1 MDQYRYEVSLL
12 GLDPEDSRVVK
23 KHYDTRDNLILAS
36 KAMISKFSE
45 YKCTIQV
52 IQQIR
57 VYESDGLTRIIYFKN
72 GKRMS
77 SADIKNSNLPEHII
91 KKSVGIKTHTD
102 KNVTYKVK
110 EFEFQPCERFDCS
123 NPKVV
128 EVVVLV
134 CISAE
139 MAGLPKGFACIRLIM
154 QIMHPNIA
162 QIKEYKQRLLIPQ
175 GDQLDIPWKNAH
187 LIELVYYT
195 DQLGDRSW
203 VVEHLAPLIINS
215 YVLHVQDVYLKI
227 AQLGGQSIEEFASG
241 EYAIKNL
248 MPRVITL
255 GHEDLHYL
263 VNPNFKHFT
272 VTEKINGITVA
283 CIIENKKLYIAGGNN
298 TYEFKVNGL
307 EKYAFDGELIV
318 RGDDLYVFPFDIRSI
333 GVSIKNEPF
342 YKRMTYLDKLSE
354 LKVNP
359 EEKQLHIVSKTWK
372 NLLASDH
379 IDPIPSQ
386 FPTDGIILIYNDKT
400 SYGETT
406 KSMYESTKIF
416 KVKDPEQLTLDF
428 YVQRC
433 PANYYGKPPYVERP
447 GEFLAILCCG
457 LDKQLAR
464 SMRDIILID
473 HVSTESQFIPVM
485 FCPSMQPYTHVAYIK
500 DQNAFGNICEF
511 SWKNKAWHLD
521 RIRYDRTNELIRGL
535 SFGNNHK
542 VAELNLLSIYFPI
555 KLTDLKPAPIPVS
568 ILNERGVLSNI
579 YLFIQNRYKPLYL
592 LNDTVMPMPMTKTD
606 QYGYGYGDK
615 EIYHLA
621 LCEDPIAIDKFI
633 KAKYSVRARHSTY
646 LATCGIKDLKQYTTA
661 NYIPVP
667 IKGVELIISMFKIH
681 HYENMIEYISH
692 LMNYRAMNGTII
704 IVTSKTLHDR
714 FVYAVN
720 KVNLQMKI
728 LDYKTTNPKFE
739 DMIIYELTDH

>member
-1 MDQYRYEVSLL
+1 MDKYRYEVSLL
-12 GLDPEDSRVVK
+12 GLDPEDARIVK
-23 KHYDTRDNLILAS
+23 KHYDNRDNLILAS
-36 KAMISKFSE
+36 KSMISKLTE
-45 YKCTIQV
+45 YKCVIEI

-57 VYESDGLTRIIYFKN
+57 VYCEDGKTRIIHFKN
-72 GKRMS
+72 GKRLNQLE
-77 SADIKNSNLPEHII
+77 IKPGVEYMI
-91 KKSVGIKTHTD
+91 KKHKSIETHVD

-110 EFEFQPCERFDCS
+110 EFTMNECGEFDCS

-139 MAGLPKGFACIRLIM
+139 MAGLPKGFACLRLIM
-154 QIMHPNIA
+154 QISNPNIA
-162 QIKEYKQRLLIPQ
+162 QIKEYKQRLLIPF
-175 GDQLDIPWKNAH
+175 GDHLDNLPWKNAH

-195 DQLGDRSW
+195 NDLGDRVW

-215 YVLHVQDVYLKI
+215 YVLHVQDVYYKI
-227 AQLGGQSIEEFASG
+227 AQLGGQSIEKYASG

-255 GHEDLHYL
+255 GHEDLHYF
-263 VNPNFKHFT
+263 VKPNFKHFT
-272 VTEKINGITVA
+272 ATEKINGITVA

-307 EKYAFDGELIV
+307 EKFAFDGELIV

-333 GVSIKNEPF
+333 GTSIKNEPF
-342 YKRMTYLDKLSE
+342 YKRMSYLDKLSE
-354 LKVNP
+354 LKILP

-372 NLLASDH
+372 NLLAADH
-379 IDPIPSQ
+379 IAPIESS

-400 SYGETT
+400 TYGEST

-416 KVKDPEQLTLDF
+416 KVKDPDQLTLDF

-433 PANYYGKPPYVERP
+433 PARYFGKPPYVERP
-447 GEFLAILCCG
+447 GEHLAILCCG

-464 SMRDIILID
+464 SMPDIILID
-473 HVSTESQFIPVM
+473 HVGADSQIIPVM
-485 FCPSMQPYTHVAYIK
+485 FCPSMQPFTHITYLK

-511 SWKNKAWHLD
+511 SWKNNAWHLD
-521 RIRYDRTNELIRGL
+521 RIRYDRTNELMRGL

-555 KLTDLKPAPIPVS
+555 KLADIKPAGIPVT
-568 ILNERGVLSNI
+568 ILNERNTLLNI
-579 YLFIQNRYKPLYL
+579 YSFIQNRYKPLYVL
-592 LNDTVMPMPMTKTD
+592 DDTVMPIPLTKTE
-606 QYGYGYGDK
+606 QHGYGFGDK
-615 EIYHLA
+615 DIYHLIT
-621 LCEDPIAIDKFI
+621 CEDPIAIDKFI
-633 KAKYSVRARHSTY
+633 KAKYAVKARHSSY
-646 LATCGIKDLKQYTTA
+646 LATCSIKDLKRYTLVH
-661 NYIPVP
+661 YIPVP
-667 IKGVELIISMFKIH
+667 TKGVELIISLFKIH
-681 HYENMIEYISH
+681 LYENMVEYISH
-692 LMNYRAMNGTII
+692 LMNYRSLNGTILI
-704 IVTSKTLHDR
+704 ITSRALHDR

-728 LDYKTTNPKFE
+728 LEYKTNNPKLE